1 MSKIATQSSRR
12 TWSFPTEMT
21 MGLIAFTALIWLGYV
36 IIITIATL
44 SIDRWSSLEHSIWAQ
59 ARQLAQWFLLFMG
72 VHVGSEL
79 LPQHITHG
87 KTRRDFFIESG
98 IAIILL
104 AAATSV
110 LMLIGWVIERM
121 VFSLLNVEQTLR
133 SSAIFDSARDYPL
146 IFTES
151 FITLTLWTLGGFY
164 IAASWYRNADTG
176 LIAIAPALLIAALID
191 LGFGTRLGPIGAV
204 LDRFFDPEHP
214 PLLATLA
221 IAAVG
226 LAILGWLAWEVVR
239 EIPIRN
245 VAA

>member
-21 MGLIAFTALIWLGYV
+21 LGVMAFAALLRLVFLLIL
-36 IIITIATL
+36 TIATL

-110 LMLIGWVIERM
+110 LMLIGWVIE
-121 VFSLLNVEQTLR
+121 
-133 SSAIFDSARDYPL
+133 
-146 IFTES
+146 
-151 FITLTLWTLGGFY
+151 
-164 IAASWYRNADTG
+164 
-176 LIAIAPALLIAALID
+176 
-191 LGFGTRLGPIGAV
+191 
-204 LDRFFDPEHP
+204 
-214 PLLATLA
+214 
-221 IAAVG
+221 
-226 LAILGWLAWEVVR
+226 
-239 EIPIRN
+239 
-245 VAA
+245 